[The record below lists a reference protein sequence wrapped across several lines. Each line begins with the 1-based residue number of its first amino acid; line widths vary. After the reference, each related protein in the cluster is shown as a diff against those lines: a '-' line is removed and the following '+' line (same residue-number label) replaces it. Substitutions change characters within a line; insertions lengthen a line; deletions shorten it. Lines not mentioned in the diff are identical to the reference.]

1 MFLAT
6 LMLIALLQPM
16 QDERFEAAL
25 AEMQEGRYAVAA
37 DQLDKLLADDP
48 KSATAYELRGHCRH
62 QLGQLELAIA
72 DFDAALV
79 LDAKR
84 PGSHCARGMLLR
96 LQGELLEAAQSYG
109 RAIRLEPKF
118 LEALNW
124 RGLTFVELGQTTHAI
139 EDFTTSLGVEPNDP
153 WVRMRRAEAYI
164 VQRQFMEAGV
174 DLIKAHELAPDDWTV
189 SARLG
194 TLLAVGG
201 NPRGLELLQEAQKK
215 AYVDDGLALW
225 VWLARREAGHP
236 ARAVD
241 GDLSAWTM
249 FSSDRSWSLSVGS
262 YLTGR
267 LSAEDLPASVIDAEQ
282 SRAKQSLSAAALD
295 CRVAF
300 FRGAGHQLNGRVRGD
315 VPRQGAEVSPASVLV
330 GAGRKEQ
337 GVPASVQPGLGP
349 REVEPTS
356 AAREPRPAHGF
367 ADGRREGSEGG
378 RCDRRT
384 RRGCSLG
391 SGGVGGRGRLAGWE
405 VEEGR
410 RRRHRHRDAD
420 PSSSPA
426 RSHHREEV
434 SRAARRSGSG
444 SNSAARACGRGRG
457 GGGSSPSRA
466 DTRERRPP
474 LCLTSRGR
482 RPW

>member
-37 DQLDKLLADDP
+37 GQLDKILADDP
-48 KSATAYELRGHCRH
+48 KSATAHELRGHCRH

-84 PGSHCARGMLLR
+84 PGSHCARGMVLR

-236 ARAVD
+236 ARVVD

-282 SRAKQSLSAAALD
+282 SRAKQSLSAGALD

-300 FRGAGHQLNGRVRGD
+300 FRGAGHQLNGRVQSAIDDYLSCLATFSPELEWEGARLRLRSLARSHKISPVPGFKTAKTAPEFCASQGLDPKTSRTVSELDPVGLAVRSGLQRGD
-315 VPRQGAEVSPASVLV
+315 VLLKLGSAPLTVDNLGADLSSKVPGDYLMLTVLRGAERVNVTVLL
-330 GAGRKEQ
+330 
-337 GVPASVQPGLGP
+337 GL
-349 REVEPTS
+349 
-356 AAREPRPAHGF
+356 AR
-367 ADGRREGSEGG
+367 
-378 RCDRRT
+378 
-384 RRGCSLG
+384 
-391 SGGVGGRGRLAGWE
+391 
-405 VEEGR
+405 
-410 RRRHRHRDAD
+410 
-420 PSSSPA
+420 
-426 RSHHREEV
+426 
-434 SRAARRSGSG
+434 
-444 SNSAARACGRGRG
+444 
-457 GGGSSPSRA
+457 
-466 DTRERRPP
+466 
-474 LCLTSRGR
+474 
-482 RPW
+482 